1 MEVITGSIEERI
13 IHASFDIL
21 EKEGMNGAT
30 TKKIAQQANVSEV
43 TLFRKFKNKQNLIET
58 AKKYY
63 YTNLLQ
69 KLEKIFDY
77 EKDMEI
83 EIYLKTCLDKTIN
96 LTENE
101 LNLIKIGM
109 EEVRNIP
116 IEDKIFPKINE
127 TITNKLTE
135 FFTIKIK
142 QNEIKN
148 INPEILSLS
157 IFSIIFEAMLLWKVY
172 GKTPKYSI
180 HKYSEDFLDII
191 LNGIKSDV

>member
-1 MEVITGSIEERI
+1 
-13 IHASFDIL
+13 
-21 EKEGMNGAT
+21 
-30 TKKIAQQANVSEV
+30 
-43 TLFRKFKNKQNLIET
+43 
-58 AKKYY
+58 
-63 YTNLLQ
+63 
-69 KLEKIFDY
+69 
-77 EKDMEI
+77 
-83 EIYLKTCLDKTIN
+83 
-96 LTENE
+96 
-101 LNLIKIGM
+101 M

-116 IEDKIFPKINE
+116 IDDRIFLKINE
-127 TITNKLTE
+127 TVTNKLTE